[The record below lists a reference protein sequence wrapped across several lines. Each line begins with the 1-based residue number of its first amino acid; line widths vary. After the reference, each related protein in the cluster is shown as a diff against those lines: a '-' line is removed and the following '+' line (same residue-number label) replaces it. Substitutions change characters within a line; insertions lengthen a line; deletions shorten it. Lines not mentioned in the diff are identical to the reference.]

1 MQIDKSHPIH
11 IRNDNN
17 KKRKKVGHDR
27 YCWDMLIFGMLYM
40 KAGCHA
46 CDAGM
51 QARMPEAVEV
61 VPRFGPAA
69 KAARAKERELEKQ
82 NKISATAAAKL

>member
-1 MQIDKSHPIH
+1 
-11 IRNDNN
+11 
-17 KKRKKVGHDR
+17 
-27 YCWDMLIFGMLYM
+27 
-40 KAGCHA
+40 
-46 CDAGM
+46 M

-82 NKISATAAAKL
+82 KKVSAAAAAKL